1 MREGRVIALAGLFQA
16 IALVRAIAL
25 RGGCDAAA
33 MRQSLASVF
42 RIDADSP
49 ADVYGGIGNL
59 RLGLETLITQLDE
72 HDKRDVALT
81 GMALSVLRLERSL
94 AARPDV
100 LRTLREQIQGM
111 AGLAAQAEA
120 GQVDLAAQLAR
131 LYTESLSRLKPRI
144 MVEGNPQFLNQ
155 STQVNQI
162 RALLLAAV
170 RAAVLWRQLDGSQLR
185 LVFRRRQYAMLAR
198 GLLARCTLDG
208 S

>member
-1 MREGRVIALAGLFQA
+1 
-16 IALVRAIAL
+16 
-25 RGGCDAAA
+25 
-33 MRQSLASVF
+33 VF

-49 ADVYGGIGNL
+49 ADVYAGVGNL

-72 HDKRDVALT
+72 HDQRDVALT
-81 GMALSVLRLERSL
+81 SMAVSVLRLERSL
-94 AARPDV
+94 ARRPDV

-144 MVEGNPQFLNQ
+144 MVAGNPQFLNQ
-155 STQVNQI
+155 PNQVNQI

>member
-16 IALVRAIAL
+16 LALVRAIAL
-25 RGGCDAAA
+25 RGGGDAPA
-33 MRQSLASVF
+33 MRHSLASVF

-49 ADVYGGIGNL
+49 ADVYAGVGNL

-72 HDKRDVALT
+72 HDKRAVALT
-81 GMALSVLRLERSL
+81 GMAVSVLRLERAL
-94 AARPDV
+94 ARRPDM
-100 LRTLREQIQGM
+100 LRALREQIQGM
-111 AGLAAQAEA
+111 AGLAAQAES

-155 STQVNQI
+155 PNQVNQI